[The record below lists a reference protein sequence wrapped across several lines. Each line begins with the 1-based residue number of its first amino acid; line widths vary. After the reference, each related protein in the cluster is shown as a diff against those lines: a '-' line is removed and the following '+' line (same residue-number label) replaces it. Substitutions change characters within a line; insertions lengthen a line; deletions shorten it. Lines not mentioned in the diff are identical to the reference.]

1 MSFLYSY
8 ILSNLS
14 EILKYS
20 INFLILINKS
30 SAVADMGDRGHNRRG
45 PKEGA
50 VVPSALLR
58 GRAVPAQ
65 HNVAWVK
72 LYFRTKWLLHPST
85 CLATIDMGR
94 KLRGHAPFVGGGE
107 PGSQSN
113 SVA

>member
-58 GRAVPAQ
+58 GRAKCPP
-65 HNVAWVK
+65 NTMW
-72 LYFRTKWLLHPST
+72 
-85 CLATIDMGR
+85 
-94 KLRGHAPFVGGGE
+94 
-107 PGSQSN
+107 PGSSSTSLPSGAFIHPPVWPQ
-113 SVA
+113 